1 MALTLTVPILTPPL
15 CSQSLK
21 VLQVCLCS
29 LWGVFVSSHQWQ
41 LSLHVA
47 ILKKQIYRFKD
58 FFPPL
63 FKHVKGVVGLLPAVG
78 ISRRLTEDKL
88 RLTAERRMVWNAK
101 SISFHLLISHIW
113 SWEKARAD
121 TNTHLSLLFLPGWLC
136 VVLPGC
142 ESDSIWELS
151 VPNHG
156 VWGQCGIHGAVS
168 VIWLNSLCLM
178 CLYAVIFIVFSFFWF
193 LILCSNIVII
203 VLSHYKWFRRVKA
216 NQQSARSRL
225 CLLWSPVDDC

>member
-1 MALTLTVPILTPPL
+1 MGRGLVVHDRSSCSTSQSVFSCQRPSGGAHLRGHLSQMLCHPECGSDSYCTDPHPPL

-21 VLQVCLCS
+21 VLQVCLSS

-47 ILKKQIYRFKD
+47 ILKKQIYQLKD

-88 RLTAERRMVWNAK
+88 RLTAERRMVWNAE

-113 SWEKARAD
+113 S
-121 TNTHLSLLFLPGWLC
+121 THMSLLFLPG
-136 VVLPGC
+136 
-142 ESDSIWELS
+142 
-151 VPNHG
+151 
-156 VWGQCGIHGAVS
+156 
-168 VIWLNSLCLM
+168 
-178 CLYAVIFIVFSFFWF
+178 
-193 LILCSNIVII
+193 
-203 VLSHYKWFRRVKA
+203 
-216 NQQSARSRL
+216 
-225 CLLWSPVDDC
+225 